1 MSENFGDDTEVIR
14 YQFRPRLV
22 GGDVLCSLGKQTA
35 LFMVGVR
42 ETRVAYPMIAR
53 VRLSYRPSNMS
64 MRRYITEIWPRGGIR
79 VEIASVSFMPS
90 LEVRNHAQEYRKF
103 VIELHRKIAEGRGDC
118 LFEAGF
124 PAWRWWP
131 LAAVGVAA
139 TAAAFTM
146 LFFALMSGQ
155 LFASLAVAVIGG
167 FFLWQ
172 VWAMVMRN
180 RPAVYTPDSIPDYV
194 LPKI

>member
-1 MSENFGDDTEVIR
+1 VSETPAEETIVTR
-14 YQFRPRLV
+14 YAFRPKLV
-22 GGDVLCSLGKQTA
+22 GGDVMCSLGEHSA
-35 LFMVGVR
+35 LFMVGFR

-64 MRRYITEIWPRGGIR
+64 MKRYLMEIWPRGGIR
-79 VEIASVSFMPS
+79 VDVASVSFLPS
-90 LEVRNHAQEYRKF
+90 LEVRDHAKEYRRF
-103 VIELHRKIAEGRGDC
+103 VIELHRKIAQARGDC
-118 LFEAGF
+118 VFEAGF

-139 TAAAFTM
+139 AIAGAIIMF
-146 LFFALMSGQ
+146 LALTGGQ
-155 LFASLAVAVIGG
+155 WLASLVIAGVGG

-180 RPAVYTPDSIPDYV
+180 RPATYTPDAIPEYV
-194 LPKI
+194 LPKA